1 LPDRLS
7 FASLQCSKAEVGM
20 ILSAFLLLLQA
31 VPEQQAAPVVES
43 SEEAV
48 SSTEAPEAAAPKM
61 KKVCR
66 IEIDSRTGPIAKRRK
81 ICREV
86 PDEAGTATVGL

>member
-1 LPDRLS
+1 
-7 FASLQCSKAEVGM
+7 M
-20 ILSAFLLLLQA
+20 ILSAFLLLMQA
-31 VPEQQAAPVVES
+31 APEQQAAPVVES
-43 SEEAV
+43 SEEVAPA
-48 SSTEAPEAAAPKM
+48 TEPLEAAAPKM

-86 PDEAGTATVGL
+86 PDEAATATAGL

>member
-1 LPDRLS
+1 
-7 FASLQCSKAEVGM
+7 M
-20 ILSAFLLLLQA
+20 ILSAFLLLM
-31 VPEQQAAPVVES
+31 QAAPDQQVAPAVES
-43 SEEAV
+43 PEEAAPA
-48 SSTEAPEAAAPKM
+48 TEPLEAAAPKM

-86 PDEAGTATVGL
+86 PDEAATATAGL